1 MNPVA
6 LRALT
11 LTSIAIGLTAC
22 PGPRVGGEVDAG
34 AWTGPLATFTRV
46 QAEVLSLSCASTS
59 CHAGNPPPVA
69 PMSLEPGLSHAG
81 LVGVPSS
88 QAPALL
94 RVAPGAPDQSYLLL
108 KLRGQ
113 AATVG
118 GAATRMPL
126 GQDPLSEPALE
137 LVQRWIERGA
147 PDD

>member
-1 MNPVA
+1 
-6 LRALT
+6 
-11 LTSIAIGLTAC
+11 
-22 PGPRVGGEVDAG
+22 
-34 AWTGPLATFTRV
+34 
-46 QAEVLSLSCASTS
+46 
-59 CHAGNPPPVA
+59 
-69 PMSLEPGLSHAG
+69 
-81 LVGVPSS
+81 VGVPSS